1 MAMPPLEDWPV
12 LLADLRRR
20 CRGLDG
26 AALVRAVASE
36 MFPGRI
42 AVASSFGAEAAV
54 MLDIV
59 AEADPAIPVIF
70 LDTGKLFGETL
81 RYRETLTK
89 RLGLTDVRIVK
100 PEPRDVAAQDPDGI
114 LWTRDPD
121 ACCALRKVAP
131 LARALEPFDAWIT
144 GRKRFHGGVRAR
156 VETIELDD
164 DGRVKLNPLA
174 TWSRERIL
182 AHFQARGLPAHPLV
196 ADGYLSI
203 GCMPCTDLPRP
214 GEGVRDGRWTGLDK
228 TECGIHLGAGP
239 SPRRSGSGRAG
250 GAKR

>member
-1 MAMPPLEDWPV
+1 MTRSASEDWPV
-12 LLADLRRR
+12 LLAELRRR
-20 CRGLDG
+20 YRGLDG

-36 MFPGRI
+36 AFPGRI

-59 AEADPAIPVIF
+59 ADADPTIPVIF

-81 RYRETLTK
+81 RYREALTK

-100 PEPRDVAAQDPDGI
+100 PDPEDAATQDPDGV

-131 LARALEPFDAWIT
+131 LARALAPFYAWIT
-144 GRKRFHGGVRAR
+144 GRKRFHGGVRGR

-182 AHFQARGLPAHPLV
+182 AHLKARELPAHPLV

-214 GEGVRDGRWTGLDK
+214 GAGVRDGRWSGLDK
-228 TECGIHLGAGP
+228 TECGIHLGAG
-239 SPRRSGSGRAG
+239 
-250 GAKR
+250 AKR